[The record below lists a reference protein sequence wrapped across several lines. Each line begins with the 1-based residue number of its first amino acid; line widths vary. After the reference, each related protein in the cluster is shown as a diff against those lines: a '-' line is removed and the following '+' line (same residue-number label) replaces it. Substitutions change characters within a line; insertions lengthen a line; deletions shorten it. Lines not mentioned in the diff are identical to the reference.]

1 VRSVAYI
8 CSWRIRDAFSAA
20 SMNDMAMEYASW
32 PVEAESPD
40 AKRLVTSLSQQR
52 RPDLAPENVER
63 VRIAK
68 KARHADEHVGVR
80 TAEAVSIETMRST
93 SAANRQT
100 FAMNSGAARSI
111 VVLSVCLLCP
121 ANLLRD
127 PLRWLSAMAM
137 DRSVPWRTMR
147 VSGSGAAST

>member
-1 VRSVAYI
+1 
-8 CSWRIRDAFSAA
+8 
-20 SMNDMAMEYASW
+20 
-32 PVEAESPD
+32 VEAESPD
-40 AKRLVTSLSQQR
+40 GKRLITSLSQQR

-68 KARHADEHVGVR
+68 EARHADEHVGVR

-93 SAANRQT
+93 SAANRT
-100 FAMNSGAARSI
+100 DIRDEFGAARSI

-127 PLRWLSAMAM
+127 PLTWLSAMAIN
-137 DRSVPWRTMR
+137 RSVP
-147 VSGSGAAST
+147 